1 VRIFLIVDEIR
12 IYHPEFVARFLRAT
26 PDQVVGAALI
36 TKVPKKNN
44 IETYIRN
51 HWYYLQPGEIGK
63 LAVQRAAAAVMDK
76 VRSLKNKKDRFYSV
90 RSVLEHYNIDFFE
103 VQNNINKPEY
113 LDRMRAK
120 AVDVIVSSNSLIF
133 KKELLGL
140 PSICCV
146 NRHSALLP
154 SYGGL
159 WPVFQAFRSGEKYVG
174 VTVHTMETKI
184 DKGIVL
190 AQTRICIEPGNT
202 IADLYKK
209 CFRVS
214 SEVLLEA
221 LEKVSRNDFTPH
233 PTDTQPSYFS
243 FPTKEHWL
251 EFRKR
256 NGRFI

>member
-1 VRIFLIVDEIR
+1 MRVFLIVDEIR
-12 IYHPEFVARFLRAT
+12 VYHPGFVARFLKAT
-26 PDQVVGAALI
+26 ADQVVGAALI

-44 IETYIRN
+44 IETYIRS
-51 HWYYLQPGEIGK
+51 HWYYLTPGEIVK
-63 LAVQRAAAAVMDK
+63 LAVQRVAAAVMDK
-76 VRSLKNKKDRFYSV
+76 VQPLKKNKDRFYSV
-90 RSVLEHYNIDFFE
+90 RSVLKHYNIEYFE
-103 VQNNINKPEY
+103 VRNDINKPEY
-113 LDRMRAK
+113 LDRIRAK
-120 AVDVIVSSNSLIF
+120 AVEVIVSSNSLIF

-140 PSICCV
+140 PSICCL

-159 WPVFQAFRSGEKYVG
+159 WPVFQAVRSGEKHVG

-190 AQTRICIEPGNT
+190 AQKKIPVESGET

-209 CFRVS
+209 CFEAS

-221 LEKVSRNDFTPH
+221 LAKVAGHDFTPY
-233 PTDTQPSYFS
+233 PADTQPSYFS

-251 EFRKR
+251 EFRERK
-256 NGRFI
+256 GRFI